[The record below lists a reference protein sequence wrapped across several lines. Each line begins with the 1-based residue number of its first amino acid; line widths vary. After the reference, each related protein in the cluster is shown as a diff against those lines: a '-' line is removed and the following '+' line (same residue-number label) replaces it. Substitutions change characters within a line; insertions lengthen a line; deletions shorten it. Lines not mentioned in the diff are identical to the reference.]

1 MKNYL
6 QSNYSEGLSGRQI
19 PRQDLRNMMD
29 EAWESISPIDLD
41 TLINSMAARCQAVI
55 DADGGYAS
63 Y

>member
-6 QSNYSEGLSGRQI
+6 QNNYSEGLSGRQI

-41 TLINSMAARCQAVI
+41 TLINSIPAKFQATI
-55 DADGGYAS
+55 DADG
-63 Y
+63 